1 MRLPIALSLTV
12 AVALLVAACSASTDA
27 GATSPTGTASG
38 PTGTPT
44 AIGTAPGPTAVGG
57 AHPGSS
63 APGDDLS
70 AGLEG
75 RTFLSTAID
84 GRALVGGS
92 RVRLSF
98 ADGRVGAT
106 GGCNTMS
113 GPYTIVAG
121 RLAARDMA
129 TTEMAC
135 DPALMAQ
142 DAWLAELLG
151 GAQITLNGD
160 TLTLARGGVLLTLL
174 DRSVA
179 DPDRPLVG
187 TRWVVDGIVN
197 GEAVS
202 SVPQGI
208 TASLTFTDGA
218 VAVETGCNTGGG
230 AVSVADGILAF
241 GPISLTEMACGPGA
255 TALEQAM
262 VAALTGKVAYAVEA
276 DTLTL
281 DAGGAG
287 LVLKASP

>member
-1 MRLPIALSLTV
+1 M
-12 AVALLVAACSASTDA
+12 
-27 GATSPTGTASG
+27 
-38 PTGTPT
+38 GTP
-44 AIGTAPGPTAVGG
+44 PGPTAVGG
-57 AHPGSS
+57 THPGSS
-63 APGDDLS
+63 APGDDLP

-84 GRALVGGS
+84 GRALVVGS

-98 ADGRVGAT
+98 EGGRVVAN

-121 RLAARDMA
+121 RLAARDLA

-151 GAQITLNGD
+151 GAEITLAGD
-160 TLTLARGGVLLTLL
+160 TLTLARGGVRLTLH
-174 DRSVA
+174 DRTVA

-187 TRWVVDGIVN
+187 TRWVIEGIVN

-202 SVPQGI
+202 SVPLGV
-208 TASLTFTDGA
+208 TASLTFTDGG
-218 VAVETGCNTGGG
+218 VAVETGCNTGGS
-230 AVSVADGILAF
+230 AVSVADGALAF

-255 TALEQAM
+255 TALEQAV
-262 VAALTGKVAYAVEA
+262 VAALTGQVAYVIEA

>member
-12 AVALLVAACSASTDA
+12 TAALLVAACSASTDS
-27 GATSPTGTASG
+27 GATPPTGTSPG
-38 PTGTPT
+38 PTGIPT
-44 AIGTAPGPTAVGG
+44 TLGTSPGPTSVGG
-57 AHPGSS
+57 THTGSPVPDE
-63 APGDDLS
+63 ALP

-75 RTFLSTAID
+75 RTFLSRTID
-84 GRALVGGS
+84 GRVLVVGS

-98 ADGRVGAT
+98 ANGRAVAN

-121 RLAARDMA
+121 RLAVRDMA

-142 DAWLAELLG
+142 DTWLADLLG
-151 GAQITLNGD
+151 GAEITLAGD
-160 TLTLARGGVLLTLL
+160 TLTLARGGVRLTLL
-174 DRSVA
+174 DRTVA

-187 TRWVVDGIVN
+187 TRWVVEGIVT
-197 GEAVS
+197 GEVVS
-202 SVPQGI
+202 SVPQGV
-208 TASLTFTDGA
+208 TASLTFGDGG

-230 AVSVADGILAF
+230 AVSVAAGILSF
-241 GPISLTEMACGPGA
+241 GPVSLTEMACGPEA
-255 TALEQAM
+255 MALEQA
-262 VAALTGKVAYAVEA
+262 VVGALTGHVAYAIEA
-276 DTLTL
+276 DSLTL